1 MKGAEW
7 GGLRPL
13 SSISSCPELPP
24 DPVPSEQENTGC
36 QDRGQDSPLTLLTLE
51 GTMEGSVSGEQ
62 TTAWSTPRSP
72 ETLSV
77 CQLRG
82 RHEGQ
87 GVPFLLSGE
96 QLGAQKA
103 LAYLC

>member
-1 MKGAEW
+1 
-7 GGLRPL
+7 
-13 SSISSCPELPP
+13 
-24 DPVPSEQENTGC
+24 
-36 QDRGQDSPLTLLTLE
+36 
-51 GTMEGSVSGEQ
+51 MEASVSGEQ
-62 TTAWSTPRSP
+62 TTAWSAPRSP

-103 LAYLC
+103 LAYVC